1 MAKCSVFPI
10 GETLGVI
17 IDEAEKVLRK
27 KFHLEPVS
35 SEVLPPVTYG
45 IRDGQLLADVLL
57 QEVLNAK
64 PENHLFAAG
73 ITPYDIYSD
82 NLNFVFGIGL
92 PFKGCIVSYARL
104 YSRNEELF
112 LLRFRKEITH
122 EMGHVFGLS
131 HCPNPYCVMHFSNSL
146 ADTDRKGE
154 DFCPYCQEK
163 LNVVMVKL
171 GLM

>member
-10 GETLGVI
+10 GEILDVI
-17 IDEAEKVLRK
+17 LYEAEKILRK

-35 SEVLPPVTYG
+35 LGVLPPVTYG
-45 IRDGQLLADVLL
+45 IRSGQLLADAIL

-64 PENHLFAAG
+64 PEDHLFATG

-82 NLNFVFGIGL
+82 NLNFVFGIAL
-92 PFKGCIVSYARL
+92 PFRGCVVSYARL
-104 YSRNEELF
+104 YSEDEKLF

-146 ADTDRKGE
+146 ADTDRKSE

-163 LNVVMVKL
+163 LNTVMEKL

>member
-10 GETLGVI
+10 GEILDVI
-17 IDEAEKVLRK
+17 LYEAEEILKK

-35 SEVLPPVTYG
+35 PGVLPPVIYG
-45 IRDGQLLADVLL
+45 IRDGQLLADAIL

-64 PENHLFAAG
+64 PEDHLFATG

-92 PFKGCIVSYARL
+92 PFRGCVVSYARL
-104 YSRNEELF
+104 YSGDEKLF

-131 HCPNPYCVMHFSNSL
+131 HCSNPYCVMYFSNSL
-146 ADTDRKGE
+146 ADTDRKSE

-163 LNVVMVKL
+163 LNTVMEKL

>member
-1 MAKCSVFPI
+1 MTKCSIFPI
-10 GETLGVI
+10 GEILGVI
-17 IDEAEKVLRK
+17 LDEAGKVLRK

-35 SEVLPPVTYG
+35 PGVLPPVAYG
-45 IRDGQLLADVLL
+45 IRDGQLLADLLL

-73 ITPYDIYSD
+73 ITSYDIYSD

-104 YSRNEELF
+104 YSEDEELF
-112 LLRFRKEITH
+112 LLGFRKEITH

-131 HCPNPYCVMHFSNSL
+131 HCSNPYCVMHFSNSL
-146 ADTDRKGE
+146 ADTDRKSE
-154 DFCPYCQEK
+154 DFCPYCQKK
-163 LNVVMVKL
+163 LNTVMGEL